1 MGYFQMHRLNL
12 TMKISLPLC
21 FNTISLQDLSQLFAD
36 NHMVTNVARNLVITK
51 PITSYIAYVVI
62 IFKVS
67 MMSRRTR
74 LFFQMD
80 KWSQI

>member
-1 MGYFQMHRLNL
+1 MHRLNL
-12 TMKISLPLC
+12 RMKTSLPLC
-21 FNTISLQDLSQLFAD
+21 FNTIGLQDLSQLFAT
-36 NHMVTNVARNLVITK
+36 NHVVTKYHVETNVARNLVIMK
-51 PITSYIAYVVI
+51 PITSYTAYVVI

-80 KWSQI
+80 K

>member
-1 MGYFQMHRLNL
+1 MHPLNL
-12 TMKISLPLC
+12 TQKTSLPLC
-21 FNTISLQDLSQLFAD
+21 FNTIDLQDVSQLLAT
-36 NHMVTNVARNLVITK
+36 NHVVTKYHVVTKLREILPITK
-51 PITSYIAYVVI
+51 PITSYIAYAVI

-80 KWSQI
+80 K

>member
-1 MGYFQMHRLNL
+1 MHPLNL
-12 TMKISLPLC
+12 TMKTSLPLC
-21 FNTISLQDLSQLFAD
+21 FDTIGLQDVSQLFAT
-36 NHMVTNVARNLVITK
+36 NHVVTKLREILSITK
-51 PITSYIAYVVI
+51 PITSYIAYAVI

-80 KWSQI
+80 K